1 MYDRRKPSIHSP
13 YESLALFAAL
23 LSGVVCAF
31 EGFHED
37 DECQVLSPVAMSL
50 LQKTVSRAKTPH
62 SKSSARGAST
72 NASISRLHGSISRS
86 HGDVPGP
93 QIRIRSPCLSETPDY
108 TGSANPPCCLLDQ
121 YSNINTTCIDPQL
134 PRPAP
139 KRKPVMYFHIHKS
152 GGTTMCVQAVEKG
165 ERVVQPGLACGSA
178 EFHDYGALGGGDWEV
193 PKEAYVLG
201 DWYVDA
207 VKAYILNYTTC
218 AECNHTCADRVA
230 MFGDEYTWNSI
241 ERPLNSG
248 DLCFDDFVYVTIM
261 RETISRLTSQLNYEP
276 FNRSGFV
283 SCLADAVESQNA
295 SAYCPQN
302 QIEQPAII
310 ARDLGYVFFDNYVVR
325 MLGGSHT
332 LTLPPGGVNASHFA
346 AAVAVLDRFDL
357 VIPLEELNSE
367 RAHAALDSV
376 LGWHPGEEERT
387 RETEHVEHFTE
398 QELESLRSIN
408 KFDIAL
414 YNHILQK
421 HRW

>member
-72 NASISRLHGSISRS
+72 NASISRLHGSISRL

-93 QIRIRSPCLSETPDY
+93 QIRFRTPCLWETPDY

-152 GGTTMCVQAVEKG
+152 GGTIMCAQAVEKG
-165 ERVVQPGLACGSA
+165 ERVVQSGHYCGSN
-178 EFHDYGALGGGDWEV
+178 EFHDWA
-193 PKEAYVLG
+193 ALG
-201 DWYVDA
+201 DWPWFVEVGYFF
-207 VKAYILNYTTC
+207 NHTC
-218 AECNHTCADRVA
+218 AECSHTCADRVA
-230 MFGDEYTWNSI
+230 MFGDEYTWNSV
-241 ERPLNSG
+241 ERQLDSG

-332 LTLPPGGVNASHFA
+332 ATLPPGGVNASHFA